1 MVANNNNTNK
11 RFDNNKKIRR
21 LVLNILKFT
30 FTIEVIKTDKKLI
43 ADYLSRQSY

>member
-21 LVLNILKFT
+21 LVLNILNVT
-30 FTIEVIKTDKKLI
+30 FTIEVIKTDNNVI
-43 ADYLSRQSY
+43 AGYLSRQSY